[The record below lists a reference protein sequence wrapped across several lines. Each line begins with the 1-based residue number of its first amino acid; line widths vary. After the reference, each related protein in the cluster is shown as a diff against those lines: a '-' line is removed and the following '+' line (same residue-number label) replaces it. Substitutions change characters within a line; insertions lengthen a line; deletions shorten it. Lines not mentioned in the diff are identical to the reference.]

1 MTSRAITLTGYTVIV
16 GLVAVWTVAT
26 SVKPQLPTLAAV
38 VRVIA
43 APRLG
48 RVLLLLG
55 WAWLGWHLFVRGSAG
70 FDS

>member
-1 MTSRAITLTGYTVIV
+1 MTSRAITLTGYVVIV
-16 GLVAVWTVAT
+16 SSLAIWTVAT
-26 SVKPQLPTLAAV
+26 SVRPRLPTLAVV
-38 VRVIA
+38 VRAIT